1 MADTIFGGWENF
13 YVIVGSSAA
22 ALTGLQFVVIA
33 LIHEVGG
40 GGGSEIAAFGT
51 PTVLHFCAVL
61 LVSALM
67 SMPWATTLSPAI
79 AIAIVGAVGVG
90 YTFLTWRRASR
101 TRAYQPVLEDWIWHV
116 WVPLIAYLA
125 LVWAGF
131 GIHPGH
137 RYSLFLVAIASL
149 MLLFDGIH
157 NAWDTVTYV
166 ATELAPRR
174 ERAASNEAPRA
185 PTPPTAPK

>member
-1 MADTIFGGWENF
+1 MSESLFGGWENF

-33 LIHEVGG
+33 LIHDVGG
-40 GGGSEIAAFGT
+40 IGGGNEIAAFGT
-51 PTVLHFCAVL
+51 PTVLHFCVVL

-67 SMPWATTLSPAI
+67 SMPWDSTLSPAL
-79 AIAIVGAVGVG
+79 AIAIVGALGAV
-90 YTFLTWRRASR
+90 YTFITWRRASR
-101 TRAYQPVLEDWIWHV
+101 SRAYKPVLEDWIWHV
-116 WVPLIAYLA
+116 WVPLLAYLA

-137 RYSLFLVAIASL
+137 RYSFFLVAISSL

-174 ERAASNEAPRA
+174 QRSESKEPPAPA
-185 PTPPTAPK
+185 P